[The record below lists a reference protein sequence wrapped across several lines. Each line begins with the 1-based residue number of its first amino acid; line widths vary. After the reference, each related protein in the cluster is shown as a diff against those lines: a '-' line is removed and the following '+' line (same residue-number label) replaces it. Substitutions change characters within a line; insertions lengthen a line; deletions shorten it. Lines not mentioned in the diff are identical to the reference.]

1 MPIGRAIPTRTM
13 LLATR
18 SIKVAQTI
26 DCVTLIGLQSLTARM
41 VLTLTLRNAGGA
53 APPAMLRRIFLTQ
66 GGVAERQ
73 IVRPGAAVQTVEW
86 VWPVGRDPDGCLGV
100 ERWRRTI
107 GHQPP

>member
-1 MPIGRAIPTRTM
+1 
-13 LLATR
+13 
-18 SIKVAQTI
+18 
-26 DCVTLIGLQSLTARM
+26 M

-86 VWPVGRDPDGCLGV
+86 VWPVGRDPDGRFRV
-100 ERWRRTI
+100 ERWTRTI
-107 GHQPP
+107 GQRTVM